1 MPHVS
6 YEKMYLLSMLR
17 TLKISSQ
24 RKVLVSLYFMN
35 CIDFYIKIG
44 FSCLQLEM
52 GPLNLETLKAEANI
66 IETQYFMLNVMNS
79 WNI

>member
-1 MPHVS
+1 
-6 YEKMYLLSMLR
+6 MLTKER
-17 TLKISSQ
+17 ISS
-24 RKVLVSLYFMN
+24 LVFHELHR
-35 CIDFYIKIG
+35 FYIKTG

-52 GPLNLETLKAEANI
+52 GPPSSETLKAEANI